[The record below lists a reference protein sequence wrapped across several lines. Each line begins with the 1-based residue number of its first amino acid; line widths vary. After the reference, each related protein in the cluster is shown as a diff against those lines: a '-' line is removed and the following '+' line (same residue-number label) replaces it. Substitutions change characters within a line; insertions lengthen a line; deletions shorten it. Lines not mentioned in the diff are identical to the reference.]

1 MKYLSK
7 KTGDR
12 RITINVSFL
21 QLYNEK
27 IFDLLNR
34 DMFKP
39 GKQGKLLFNVYRGEE
54 GLKLKW
60 NQYDIYTVE
69 NLMNVECEDVN
80 EILHLY
86 HYGIQNKTMGSHK
99 MNMTSSRSH
108 TIFTVTVEQVLASNP
123 DNTIISKLQIVDLAG
138 SERQSLTKTEGVAQ
152 KESIEINKSL
162 FTLRKV
168 ITALTER
175 AKQQNHGVDSKEL
188 YIPYRDSKLTCLL
201 RQSLGGNSTTL
212 MIACLHP
219 GNQYFEE
226 NNSTLTYAAKAALIR
241 NRPVKNDDPQTKLIE
256 ELKT

>member
-39 GKQGKLLFNVYRGEE
+39 GKQGKLLFNVNRGEE

-69 NLMNVECEDVN
+69 NLMNVECEDFN

-188 YIPYRDSKLTCLL
+188 YIPYRDS
-201 RQSLGGNSTTL
+201 
-212 MIACLHP
+212 
-219 GNQYFEE
+219 
-226 NNSTLTYAAKAALIR
+226 TLTRML
-241 NRPVKNDDPQTKLIE
+241 
-256 ELKT
+256 